1 MSFFENLSNISFAK
15 AKENP
20 CDSCAGLRAGAYD
33 AKENYTRLRQVQNDI
48 PTATTEEKG
57 KLYTEMA
64 ELYLRNAVR
73 HADNGEANETKL
85 LTAGSDLGRQTP
97 DSTGKPRG
105 YDGALNALGLAVEN
119 GGDATKIRKL
129 SLNAKEL
136 YKWSDDQLNP
146 RKK

>member
-1 MSFFENLSNISFAK
+1 MSFFENLSFAK

-20 CDSCAGLRAGAYD
+20 CDSCADLRAGAYEP
-33 AKENYTRLRQVQNDI
+33 KENYTKLKQIQNDI

-57 KLYTEMA
+57 KLFTEMA

-73 HADNGEANETKL
+73 HADKGEALETKL

-97 DSTGKPRG
+97 DTTGKPRG
-105 YDGALNALGLAVEN
+105 YDGAMNVLGLAAEN
-119 GGDATKIRKL
+119 GGDATKIRQL
-129 SLNAKEL
+129 SQNAKEL
-136 YKWSDDQLNP
+136 YKWSYDQLNP